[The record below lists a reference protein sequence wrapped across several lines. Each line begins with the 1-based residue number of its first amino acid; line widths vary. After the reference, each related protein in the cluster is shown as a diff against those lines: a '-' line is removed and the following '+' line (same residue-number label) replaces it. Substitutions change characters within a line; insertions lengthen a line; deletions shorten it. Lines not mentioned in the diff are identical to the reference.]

1 MKVDDDVNKKRGIE
15 MTRTFIKLGEL
26 KRDKR
31 EFTIIKTKE
40 SEKAI
45 QIQILEKIERLG
57 KVREFT
63 RTEWLPKS
71 QIQILGEYIAVEGWL
86 AKQKQL
92 PAFEIIYDGSF
103 ADLEEYKKLDN
114 PQARVQA
121 LQEGRAH
128 MGNWIN
134 C

>member
-1 MKVDDDVNKKRGIE
+1 
-15 MTRTFIKLGEL
+15 MTTMTFIKLGEL

-71 QIQILGEYIAVEGWL
+71 QIEVIDEYIAVEPWL
-86 AKQKQL
+86 VKQKQL
-92 PAFEIIYDGSF
+92 PAFDIIIEGPVSTNTTSQD
-103 ADLEEYKKLDN
+103 
-114 PQARVQA
+114 RVQA

-128 MGNWIN
+128 MGNFQN

>member
-1 MKVDDDVNKKRGIE
+1 
-15 MTRTFIKLGEL
+15 MTTMTFIKLGEL

-71 QIQILGEYIAVEGWL
+71 QIEVIDEYIAVEPWL
-86 AKQKQL
+86 VKQKQL
-92 PAFEIIYDGSF
+92 PAFDIIIEGPVSTNTTSQD
-103 ADLEEYKKLDN
+103 
-114 PQARVQA
+114 RVQA
-121 LQEGRAH
+121 LKDGKAKI
-128 MGNWIN
+128 GNFQN